1 MIALR
6 LFFVG
11 FIIILDLLQV
21 LLCTYFD
28 KRYPLLLQQ
37 TLYQPFYLHVKQWR
51 VLVR

>member
-21 LLCTYFD
+21 LLCSYFD

-37 TLYQPFYLHVKQWR
+37 TLYRTF
-51 VLVR
+51 LVALEQQKLR